1 MLHVLSFKF
10 WQDMSS
16 SLTNRW
22 PLSRTVW
29 QSFLLLMPPELSVS
43 VPGLWGHPGTL
54 PAPVF
59 CRWAEEWCSSVPWH
73 QERLYLADDP
83 RCWSWRHRWME
94 GWVGEWMDGWMDE
107 WIMDRK
113 MDEWVSEWWVGG
125 WLDERDGWMDEQV
138 DRWVNGWMDGLV
150 HWWIMNKWLAGWLV
164 GWMDRCG
171 WGDGWV
177 GRWMDSTSNSEVP
190 TLCQAQCQAL
200 EVLRWLAPALN
211 FKGTHSP
218 TGQDVTLLNQHL
230 IRAITEGKSNG
241 LSTESGCTDWV
252 PKDTQVSLGHCIQHR
267 ISHTS
272 QAFLWP
278 KWNFQRVK

>member
-83 RCWSWRHRWME
+83 RCWSWRWGTLTGSKPCFRVTVPGPGSSPSPVPRAASSSQPGNGITGSGLGTWFLHR
-94 GWVGEWMDGWMDE
+94 
-107 WIMDRK
+107 
-113 MDEWVSEWWVGG
+113 
-125 WLDERDGWMDEQV
+125 
-138 DRWVNGWMDGLV
+138 
-150 HWWIMNKWLAGWLV
+150 
-164 GWMDRCG
+164 
-171 WGDGWV
+171 
-177 GRWMDSTSNSEVP
+177 
-190 TLCQAQCQAL
+190 
-200 EVLRWLAPALN
+200 
-211 FKGTHSP
+211 
-218 TGQDVTLLNQHL
+218 
-230 IRAITEGKSNG
+230 
-241 LSTESGCTDWV
+241 TDKNRHFH
-252 PKDTQVSLGHCIQHR
+252 P
-267 ISHTS
+267 
-272 QAFLWP
+272 
-278 KWNFQRVK
+278 N